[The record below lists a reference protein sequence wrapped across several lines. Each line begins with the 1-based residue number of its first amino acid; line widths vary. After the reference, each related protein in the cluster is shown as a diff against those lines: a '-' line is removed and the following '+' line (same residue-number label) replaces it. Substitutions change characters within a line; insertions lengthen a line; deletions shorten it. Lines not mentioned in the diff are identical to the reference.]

1 MLKKIRIAA
10 MAMTVVI
17 GALGAWA
24 WWQAQQ
30 RVGPS
35 GDGTGLVTNV
45 SIGGPFTLTNH
56 LGETVTDADFDDQLR
71 LIYFGYT
78 FCPDVCPT
86 ELGNIALALNE
97 LGDDLAHVTPM
108 LITVDP
114 ERDTPEVLREYVPL
128 FHEKLVGLTGSRE
141 AIDDVA
147 RAYRVF
153 YRRVED
159 PDYTYYLMDHT
170 SFVYLMGANGEFLSM
185 YNYGTAPQDL
195 AGAIRHHIENGAG
208 AS

>member
-1 MLKKIRIAA
+1 MLKTIRIVAVA
-10 MAMTVVI
+10 LTVVI
-17 GALGAWA
+17 GGLGAWA
-24 WWQAQQ
+24 WWQTQQ
-30 RVGPS
+30 RVTAS
-35 GDGTGLVTNV
+35 GDGSGLVTNV

-56 LGETVTDADFDDQLR
+56 LGETVTDADFGDQLR

-86 ELGNIALALNE
+86 ELGNISLALDE
-97 LGDDLAHVTPM
+97 LGDDLEHVTPV

-114 ERDTPEVLREYVPL
+114 ERDTPEVLRDYVPL

-170 SFVYLMGANGEFLSM
+170 SFVYLMGPDGEFLSM
-185 YNYGTAPQDL
+185 YNYGTAPTEM
-195 AGAIRHHIENGAG
+195 ANAIRHHIAG
-208 AS
+208 